1 VNHLSSNYFVT
12 FDLWQTLIFDDP
24 ELDRTRAQMRCEGLR
39 EVLSSRGL
47 SLSLDALLEAHEE
60 SAAQF
65 QAIWRRNEHVST
77 IDQIRLIVH
86 TASGNGIDLP
96 RDSRVGK
103 MLERAYIEPLF
114 AHPPRLNEDAL
125 ATLEGMRDR
134 VRRIGLISNTGRTSG
149 VALRELLQKLGILK
163 FFDATVF
170 SDEAG
175 CRKPDRRIFDLAARE
190 LGAELGNAIHVGDNP
205 EADVWGAKQ
214 AGMRAVLFDYPVPE
228 AFKQEPGSLFALSR
242 TDRQVPD
249 SEIKPDAR
257 IKSLRDALLF
267 VDSLA

>member
-1 VNHLSSNYFVT
+1 MNTLSSNYFVT

-24 ELDRTRAQMRCEGLR
+24 EAYRERAQMRCEGLR

-60 SAAQF
+60 SALQF
-65 QAIWRRNEHVST
+65 EAIWRRNEHVST
-77 IDQIRLIVH
+77 IDQIGLIVH
-86 TASGNGIDLP
+86 TASGNGIDLS
-96 RDSRVGK
+96 RDSRVSK
-103 MLERAYIEPLF
+103 RLVRAYIEPLF

-125 ATLEGMRDR
+125 VTLEGMRDR
-134 VRRIGLISNTGRTSG
+134 VRRVGLISNTGRSPG
-149 VALRELLQKLGILK
+149 VALRELLQRLGILK

-175 CRKPDRRIFDLAARE
+175 CRKPDKRIFDLATGE
-190 LGAELGNAIHVGDNP
+190 LGAEQGNTIHIGDNP

-267 VDSLA
+267 VDSLS